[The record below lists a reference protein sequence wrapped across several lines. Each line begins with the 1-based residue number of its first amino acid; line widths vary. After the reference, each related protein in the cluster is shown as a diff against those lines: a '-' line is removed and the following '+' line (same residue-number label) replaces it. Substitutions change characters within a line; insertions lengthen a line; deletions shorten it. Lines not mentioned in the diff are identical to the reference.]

1 MGLNIQKNFI
11 ELLIDN
17 AVDSLPKAKKRDID
31 FMSGY
36 IEKSIRN
43 DLYSKW
49 GKKPIIKVRLTY
61 V

>member
-1 MGLNIQKNFI
+1 
-11 ELLIDN
+11 
-17 AVDSLPKAKKRDID
+17 VDSLPKAKRSDID